1 MSFVQVGGSE
11 GDEAVDHKLL
21 TRHRPC
27 VEGT

>member
-11 GDEAVDHKLL
+11 GDEAVDNKLL